1 MSQSRSKRNPLAVT
15 PAQRTS
21 RRNNGVIRFMSK
33 RLFTETTAAANR
45 KLAKHGCLWID
56 LAKCKRQRALGG
68 NDSLDTFFAPPP
80 TGGVDV
86 LPGLF
91 FRMEAVSCHSLL
103 LVALDAADLATPFI
117 FVATS

>member
-1 MSQSRSKRNPLAVT
+1 
-15 PAQRTS
+15 
-21 RRNNGVIRFMSK
+21 MSK

-91 FRMEAVSCHSLL
+91 FGMEAVSCHSLL

-117 FVATS
+117 SSQQASEHNQAIRHQANDTLVQAV